1 MTPRVLFFFSFSVR
15 ILDRSL
21 RSWRHLK
28 HNHRGVPLSL
38 LLNAQ
43 NKHEDKSCQDSFGIY
58 DNYTGG

>member
-1 MTPRVLFFFSFSVR
+1 MR

-28 HNHRGVPLSL
+28 HNYRGVPPYL